1 MVEKSRATRWR
12 ATLAAQGGKPVGV
25 TLTPG
30 AASALD
36 TIQARYN
43 VSQREAISRA
53 LEFAAAHMGQEG
65 PGEGFCL
72 GGDHQPDLAP
82 VLTRLAD
89 LERRLGMIEAKP
101 PMFGQT
107 GQTGQAGPSEFALEP
122 AVAENQTGL
131 APTMTSEA
139 ADRLV
144 EFSARRM
151 WEFGERVARTKLYEL
166 ARQEGVVI
174 HDTLHEYSAFV
185 SLNMDRIRERMR
197 DFK

>member
-1 MVEKSRATRWR
+1 MIEKSRATRWR
-12 ATLAAQGGKPVGV
+12 ATLVAQGGKPVGV

-30 AASALD
+30 ATSALEA
-36 TIQARYN
+36 IQARYN

-53 LEFAAAHMGQEG
+53 LEFAAAHMGQAEA
-65 PGEGFCL
+65 GEGFCL
-72 GGDHQPDLAP
+72 GGDHRPDLAP
-82 VLTRLAD
+82 VLARLAE
-89 LERRLGMIEAKP
+89 LERRMGMIEAKP
-101 PMFGQT
+101 PVSGQT
-107 GQTGQAGPSEFALEP
+107 GQTGQPEFALEP
-122 AVAENQTGL
+122 AAAESQTGL
-131 APTMTSEA
+131 ASTMPGEA